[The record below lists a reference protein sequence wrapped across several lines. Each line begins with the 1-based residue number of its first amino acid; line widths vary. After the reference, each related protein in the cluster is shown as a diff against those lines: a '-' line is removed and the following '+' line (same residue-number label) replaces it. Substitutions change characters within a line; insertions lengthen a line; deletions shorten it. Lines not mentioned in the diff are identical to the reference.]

1 MARMTGGQ
9 ALIKSLH
16 REGVRT
22 IFGMPGIQLYHAM
35 DAIYHEPGIRFIT
48 VRHEQAAAYMA
59 FGYSKAGGDGIGTA
73 MVVPGPG
80 LLNATSGVGTAYS
93 ASTPTLLISGQSYTH
108 EIGKDT
114 GALHEVNDQLDVI
127 RPITKWAARMT
138 AVAEVPNTVHEAFRM
153 LTTGRPRPV
162 ELEIAW
168 DTLAGEDEVNLL
180 EPGIYEPL
188 PPSDSDVARVAEM
201 LSQAERPLIWA
212 GWGISLS
219 GASAILEQVSEHL
232 QAPVMTSAEGKGA
245 IPYDHPLCL
254 GTPGWR
260 FGPKELDA
268 LVEEADLVLAVG
280 TRLGRTNLTN
290 HHRIVQI
297 DVDAE
302 EIGRNF
308 PQAIGVHGDARITL
322 ERLHNRLTKTVPPR
336 ESRTEEIAS
345 IKRKRANPATY
356 VQPQGEFVE
365 AIQNAMPDDGI
376 VVEGVTQIGYA
387 ARELYTAQ
395 LPRTYITSSY
405 FGNLGYAYP
414 TALGA
419 KVARPDSPVV
429 AISGDGGFLYNSQE
443 LATAVKYGIN
453 AVAIVFNDNAFG
465 NVYRDQI
472 NKFDGRAIGS
482 ELHNP
487 DFMKLAEAYGARGA
501 RVHDGEGLESALTD
515 AVNADVPSLIEVPV
529 GMMPDPFL

>member
-22 IFGMPGIQLYHAM
+22 IFGMPGVQLYHAM
-35 DAIYHEPGIRFIT
+35 DALYDEPGIRFIT

-73 MVVPGPG
+73 LVVPGPG
-80 LLNATSGVGTAYS
+80 LLNATAGVGTAYS
-93 ASTPTLLISGQSYTH
+93 ASTPTLLVSGQAFTH

-114 GALHEVNDQLDVI
+114 GALHEVNDQLDVV

-138 AVAEVPNTVHEAFRM
+138 SVAEVPETVHEAFKH
-153 LTTGRPRPV
+153 LKTGRPRPV
-162 ELEIAW
+162 EIEIAW
-168 DTLAGEDEVNLL
+168 DTLPDQDDVELL
-180 EPGIYEPL
+180 EPAIYEPL
-188 PPSDSDVARVAEM
+188 APDDGQVENVVRMVAE
-201 LSQAERPLIWA
+201 AERPLIWA
-212 GWGISLS
+212 GWGLTLAN
-219 GASAILEQVSEHL
+219 GNDILQKVAEHV

-245 IPYDHPLCL
+245 LPYDHPLCL

-260 FGPKELDA
+260 YGPPELDK
-268 LVEEADLVLAVG
+268 LVQDADLILAVG
-280 TRLGRTNLTN
+280 TRLGRTNLTK
-290 HHRIVQI
+290 HQRIVQI
-297 DVDAE
+297 DVDTD

-308 PQAIGVHGDARITL
+308 PQAVGVVGDARVTL
-322 ERLHNRLTKTVPPR
+322 ELVYRRLQQSVPERP
-336 ESRTEEIAS
+336 SRADEIAA
-345 IKRKRANPATY
+345 IKRKRTNPSTF

-365 AIQNAMPDDGI
+365 AIQNAMPDNGI
-376 VVEGVTQIGYA
+376 LIEGVTQIGYA
-387 ARELYTAQ
+387 SRELFTIQ
-395 LPRTYITSSY
+395 QPRTYITSSY
-405 FGNLGYAYP
+405 FGNLGFAYP

-419 KVARPDSPVV
+419 KVARPDVPVV

-453 AVAIVFNDNAFG
+453 AIALVFNDNAYG

-472 NKFDGRAIGS
+472 NKFDGRAYGS

-487 DFMKLAEAYGARGA
+487 DFMKLADAYGVRGVRA
-501 RVHDGEGLESALTD
+501 AGPEELEMKLKEAIGVEAPT
-515 AVNADVPSLIEVPV
+515 LIEIPV
-529 GMMPDPFL
+529 GMMPDPFV